1 MTRVSAG
8 QKKLLGLGRYRFQE
22 RLSTCFFGPRY
33 SITHDGEHARSSQAP
48 PLRQSVAP
56 GQSLAPRQSLAPAQ
70 SVYPAS
76 IRPSAETPLAM
87 RLVCADTQLEIERLA
102 RAVQCVRDLD
112 HRAVLRPLQM
122 VRSSTRLG
130 VITHHIEGLTLA
142 QLLAHGNSAGVSVPP
157 ALTLRIMA
165 DVIEGL
171 DALRAHATATRRQDW
186 LFGGLTPDNI
196 LVGCDGQSRLIDAG
210 LSGAAARQPAFAH
223 EPSALAYTAPEL
235 TGPDPQFTAASDVF
249 SIGVMLWELLT
260 GQPLFAAA
268 TAAQTL
274 ENLHRAPIERVQR
287 HEFVRG
293 EPIAFALAQAV
304 ANALKRSPAQ
314 RLPDYDALMTALV
327 QAGPIGRPE
336 AVAELVQHSTRKES
350 IAELKERIARMKQES
365 EASVTSPRITLP
377 VTKKTQAGLGP
388 ITLAPG
394 DAARLSGAP
403 TMPPQHELI
412 TPSVPHSTHPTAR
425 MRRLPSS
432 QGPISITRIS
442 SAPQPLPPVQVPRL
456 GDAFEDQVSAF
467 PIGDLRRN
475 SLRRARSPG
484 RSRWLPALLAAVVL
498 LGVGTYALGLLNG
511 GQTGPARPTAAG
523 RLPPS
528 EAVPP
533 PAAPSEAPV
542 AAPAAAP
549 TAPAVAAP
557 GERAATPSDV
567 PAQPPEEPVIQ
578 APTAAPAAQTDKNL
592 PDAAT
597 PFDKRR
603 TKKLEGR
610 RANAEPR
617 ATKAASE
624 PARTPA
630 KSSEPQPAPPAQR
643 EGVLK
648 ITPAPEAPAPA
659 PAPSAIPED
668 I

>member
-33 SITHDGEHARSSQAP
+33 RITHDGESLRSSQAS
-48 PLRQSVAP
+48 PLRQSTSTR
-56 GQSLAPRQSLAPAQ
+56 QSLSPRQSLAPAQ

-76 IRPSAETPLAM
+76 IRPSAEMPLAM

-102 RAVQCVRDLD
+102 RAVQSVRDLD

-130 VITHHIEGLTLA
+130 VITQHIEGLTLA
-142 QLLAHGNSAGVSVPP
+142 QLLAHGNAAGVSVPP

-171 DALRAHATATRRQDW
+171 DALRAHASATRRQDW

-196 LVGCDGQSRLIDAG
+196 LVGCDGQSRVIDPG
-210 LSGAAARQPAFAH
+210 LAGAAARQPAFAH

-235 TGPDPQFTAASDVF
+235 TGPEPQFTPACDVF

-260 GQPLFAAA
+260 GEPLFAAA

-287 HEFVRG
+287 HQFVRG

-304 ANALKRSPAQ
+304 ANALKRNPVQ

-336 AVAELVQHSTRKES
+336 AVAELVRHSTHKDS
-350 IAELKERIARMKQES
+350 IAELKERIARMKQE
-365 EASVTSPRITLP
+365 EASSTSPRITLP
-377 VTKKTQAGLGP
+377 VSANKKTQTGLGP
-388 ITLAPG
+388 ITLAPPG
-394 DAARLSGAP
+394 HEPRASS
-403 TMPPQHELI
+403 TIPPQHDLI
-412 TPSVPHSTHPTAR
+412 TPAMPSSTHPTAR
-425 MRRLPSS
+425 MRRLPHPA

-442 SAPQPLPPVQVPRL
+442 SAAQAPPETGPSL
-456 GDAFEDQVSAF
+456 GADFEDQISAF
-467 PIGDLRRN
+467 PVGDLRRRS
-475 SLRRARSPG
+475 SLHGSKPAQ
-484 RSRWLPALLAAVVL
+484 RSRWLPILLAAVVL
-498 LGVGTYALGLLNG
+498 LAIGTYTLGHLSFDPEG
-511 GQTGPARPTAAG
+511 AARPTAAG
-523 RLPPS
+523 RVPPNA
-528 EAVPP
+528 AVPQVEAP
-533 PAAPSEAPV
+533 PESPIAAPGP
-542 AAPAAAP
+542 PP

-557 GERAATPSDV
+557 QV
-567 PAQPPEEPVIQ
+567 PAVGSSAQSPAEEP
-578 APTAAPAAQTDKNL
+578 AAVPQAQTLPQSQAVREVPEKEA
-592 PDAAT
+592 PDAAAT
-597 PFDKRR
+597 DKRR
-603 TKKLEGR
+603 VRSSR
-610 RANAEPR
+610 RGAVELKPAKPASETPRAPTRPAEP
-617 ATKAASE
+617 
-624 PARTPA
+624 
-630 KSSEPQPAPPAQR
+630 PPVPR

-648 ITPAPEAPAPA
+648 ITPAPEPAPSAPAR
-659 PAPSAIPED
+659 SAIPED

>member
-1 MTRVSAG
+1 
-8 QKKLLGLGRYRFQE
+8 
-22 RLSTCFFGPRY
+22 
-33 SITHDGEHARSSQAP
+33 
-48 PLRQSVAP
+48 
-56 GQSLAPRQSLAPAQ
+56 LAPAQ

-76 IRPSAETPLAM
+76 IRPSDEVPLTM

-102 RAVQCVRDLD
+102 RAVQSVRDLD

-130 VITHHIEGLTLA
+130 VITHHIEGMTLA
-142 QLLAHGNSAGVSVPP
+142 QLLAHGNSAGISVPP

-196 LVGCDGQSRLIDAG
+196 FVGCDGQSRLIDAG

-235 TGPDPQFTAASDVF
+235 TGPDPQFSAACDVF

-260 GQPLFAAA
+260 GEPLFAAA

-287 HEFVRG
+287 HQFVRG

-314 RLPDYDALMTALV
+314 RSPDYDALMTALV

-350 IAELKERIARMKQES
+350 IAELKERIARMKQDS

-377 VTKKTQAGLGP
+377 INRNTQAGIGP
-388 ITLAPG
+388 VTLAPPSA
-394 DAARLSGAP
+394 DQRLSAAP
-403 TMPPQHELI
+403 TMPPQHELT
-412 TPSVPHSTHPTAR
+412 TPSMPSSTHPTAR
-425 MRRLPSS
+425 MRRLPSAHQ

-442 SAPQPLPPVQVPRL
+442 SSAQLEPPAQVPRL
-456 GDAFEDQVSAF
+456 TGIEDQISAF

-475 SLRRARSPG
+475 SMRRTGAPA
-484 RSRWLPALLAAVVL
+484 SRTRWAPILLAAAVL
-498 LGVGTYALGLLNG
+498 LGIGTYTLGNINTAQP
-511 GQTGPARPTAAG
+511 GQARPTAAS
-523 RLPPS
+523 RQPPS
-528 EAVPP
+528 AAL
-533 PAAPSEAPV
+533 PAPSAPSEAPV
-542 AAPAAAP
+542 AAPTRAP
-549 TAPAVAAP
+549 TAPTPAAP
-557 GERAATPSDV
+557 PPTPSEV
-567 PAQPPEEPVIQ
+567 PSNDMEREEEVEPVLQPPKATLPE
-578 APTAAPAAQTDKNL
+578 KNA

-597 PFDKRR
+597 PAEKRR
-603 TKKLEGR
+603 AKKQEGR
-610 RANAEPR
+610 RANAEPKSSKTLNEPQR
-617 ATKAASE
+617 PPAKPSE
-624 PARTPA
+624 PG
-630 KSSEPQPAPPAQR
+630 PAQR

>member
-8 QKKLLGLGRYRFQE
+8 QKKLVGLGRYRFQE

-33 SITHDGEHARSSQAP
+33 KITHDGEIARSSQAP
-48 PLRQSVAP
+48 ERRQSVAP

-70 SVYPAS
+70 SVYPGS
-76 IRPSAETPLAM
+76 IRPSAEMPLAM

-102 RAVQCVRDLD
+102 RAVQSVRDLD

-122 VRSSTRLG
+122 VRSSTRIG

-142 QLLAHGNSAGVSVPP
+142 QLLAHGNSAGISVPP

-196 LVGCDGQSRLIDAG
+196 FVGCDGQSRLIDAG
-210 LSGAAARQPAFAH
+210 LSGAAVRQPAFAH
-223 EPSALAYTAPEL
+223 EPAALAYTAPEL
-235 TGPDPQFTAASDVF
+235 TGPDPQFSAACDVF

-260 GQPLFAAA
+260 GEPLFAAA

-287 HEFVRG
+287 HQFVRG

-314 RLPDYDALMTALV
+314 RLPDYDSLMTALV

-350 IAELKERIARMKQES
+350 VAELKERIARMKQETES
-365 EASVTSPRITLP
+365 SVTSPRITLP
-377 VTKKTQAGLGP
+377 VNKKTQTGIGP
-388 ITLAPG
+388 ITLAPPG
-394 DAARLSGAP
+394 DAQRLSGAP
-403 TMPPQHELI
+403 TLPPQHDLI
-412 TPSVPHSTHPTAR
+412 TPSMPSSAHPTAR
-425 MRRLPSS
+425 MRRLPHAQRS
-432 QGPISITRIS
+432 PISITRIS
-442 SAPQPLPPVQVPRL
+442 SAPQLQQPGPAPRL
-456 GDAFEDQVSAF
+456 GTDIEDQVSAF

-475 SLRRARSPG
+475 SMRG
-484 RSRWLPALLAAVVL
+484 SRGPAQRTRWAPVLLAAAVL
-498 LGVGTYALGLLNG
+498 LGIGTYTLGNIRFNEP
-511 GQTGPARPTAAG
+511 GPATPTSAS
-523 RLPPS
+523 RVPPGA
-528 EAVPP
+528 AVPP
-533 PAAPSEAPV
+533 PSAPAEAPYAAPTPLPATP
-542 AAPAAAP
+542 AAPAAELQP
-549 TAPAVAAP
+549 ESP
-557 GERAATPSDV
+557 
-567 PAQPPEEPVIQ
+567 QPPEAPPIQKLEPTQ
-578 APTAAPAAQTDKNL
+578 AETDKNA

-597 PFDKRR
+597 PGEKRR
-603 TKKLEGR
+603 TKKPEGR
-610 RANAEPR
+610 RANADAKPSK
-617 ATKAASE
+617 TPSE
-624 PARTPA
+624 PPRSKVVPA
-630 KSSEPQPAPPAQR
+630 EPQR

-659 PAPSAIPED
+659 PKPSAIPED